1 MLIVYRFDKT
11 LILYYSIIG
20 RYVVLFR
27 ERYESLPKCWN
38 QSVRDEIKLNL
49 TDLEN
54 KESFYSSVHFSFLLF
69 GSIHF
74 IMNIKCLTA
83 TMTIAGAHAASSAF
97 PSTKPIT
104 IARDYGL
111 WNIFR
116 ADLCA
121 RVAEPTF

>member
-1 MLIVYRFDKT
+1 MVLI
-11 LILYYSIIG
+11 
-20 RYVVLFR
+20 R

-69 GSIHF
+69 CSIHF